1 MRKIKEETI
10 HTLAR
15 IGRKYRLLRYPI
27 LAVLVIFVFI
37 YNVLLYGFIHFK
49 MRERLA
55 RGLAMAMT
63 VVLVFTSVDLTV
75 LAMSADPVQTEN
87 YEEEGE
93 DNSDSVKAPEES
105 ANPETSAAPG
115 ESADPEESMSPETT
129 AEPEATPAPGMT
141 VSDGN
146 AQVLS
151 ENVVILQQR
160 INALPTVEEFIA
172 MADGTY
178 VEDSLWNE
186 AQMKIYYEMQDI
198 ADIYDSLTPEQQAVV
213 DEAGQKAVD
222 YEREINRAGDE
233 EIMNRWTTKNGVTIT
248 PYEDLD
254 IDSFKN
260 AVDGIDDWFIS
271 ELKAQNYEDAEALVA
286 AFRK

>member
-198 ADIYDSLTPEQQAVV
+198 ADIYDSLTE
-213 DEAGQKAVD
+213 
-222 YEREINRAGDE
+222 
-233 EIMNRWTTKNGVTIT
+233 
-248 PYEDLD
+248 
-254 IDSFKN
+254 
-260 AVDGIDDWFIS
+260 
-271 ELKAQNYEDAEALVA
+271 
-286 AFRK
+286 